1 MGDYGYYGIPWVFV
15 RACAH
20 LWGLMGVYGSCPKE
34 SRIGSYAWLSARLFR
49 RLVFL
54 CGNLQWHFQV
64 QNIASNM
71 AGRYYYLD
79 KNWYS
84 EVFEVADDE
93 YSLKILKFNM
103 ADQNL
108 EFLWFGWKLVLDTL
122 FFSQLFFEAAIL
134 KLNET

>member
-1 MGDYGYYGIPWVFV
+1 
-15 RACAH
+15 
-20 LWGLMGVYGSCPKE
+20 
-34 SRIGSYAWLSARLFR
+34 
-49 RLVFL
+49 
-54 CGNLQWHFQV
+54 
-64 QNIASNM
+64 M

-93 YSLKILKFNM
+93 YSLKILEFNM

-122 FFSQLFFEAAIL
+122 FFSQLLFEAAIL